1 MTSAPAKK
9 ATPRKKAAKAVA
21 TEAPDG
27 AAAGSPAPAG
37 ASLYPAGT
45 PLFEY
50 QTKSGLKVAF
60 PKITSRELSR
70 QFWWSIYKLDPVFQ
84 GFAWMDEFN
93 VPAGLQALVVA
104 LPDDEY
110 EALFDAWYSDAGL
123 TPGETA
129 GE

>member
-1 MTSAPAKK
+1 MTVSAKKSTPRKAPAKK
-9 ATPRKKAAKAVA
+9 AAEPKPQDA
-21 TEAPDG
+21 T
-27 AAAGSPAPAG
+27 PAPESG
-37 ASLYPAGT
+37 VASLYPKDT

-84 GFAWMDEFN
+84 GFAWMDEFE